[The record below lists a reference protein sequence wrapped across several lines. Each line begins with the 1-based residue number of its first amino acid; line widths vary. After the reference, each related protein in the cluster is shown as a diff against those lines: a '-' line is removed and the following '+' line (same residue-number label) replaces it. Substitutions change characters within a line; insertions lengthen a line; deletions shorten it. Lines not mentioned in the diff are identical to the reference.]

1 MSVQLAALAD
11 EVFGAA
17 ADQARAGARMVRSA
31 FGEIVWNARF
41 PDLFFLSGIAD
52 LIAPD
57 WAVEDL
63 EQAFLETV
71 PNPRAIRASSRDAAT
86 IARLGPLLTSAAY
99 RHETRIAMIQVDPSP
114 ALAAVSRGKGI
125 EISRVRKTSDWEAFE
140 TTVSSDT
147 AEHGWSREM
156 TEQLFGLYRW
166 RAEHADHRYY
176 LAFHDRMAGA
186 HVGLFQHRTTAY
198 LHGLFSVPY
207 VRRRG

>member
-41 PDLFFLSGIAD
+41 PGLFSHSGLAD

-86 IARLGPLLTSAAY
+86 IARLGPLLASAGY
-99 RHETRIAMIQVDPSP
+99 RHEIRIAMIQVNPTP
-114 ALAAVSRGKGI
+114 ALSSVLGGTRI
-125 EISRVRKTSDWEAFE
+125 EI
-140 TTVSSDT
+140 
-147 AEHGWSREM
+147 
-156 TEQLFGLYRW
+156 
-166 RAEHADHRYY
+166 
-176 LAFHDRMAGA
+176 
-186 HVGLFQHRTTAY
+186 
-198 LHGLFSVPY
+198 
-207 VRRRG
+207 